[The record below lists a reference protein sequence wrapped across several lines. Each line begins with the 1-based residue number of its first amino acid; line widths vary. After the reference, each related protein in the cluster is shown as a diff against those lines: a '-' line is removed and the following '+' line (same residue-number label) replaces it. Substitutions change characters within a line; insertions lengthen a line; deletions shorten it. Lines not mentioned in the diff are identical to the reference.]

1 MTKTR
6 ANRISIF
13 RTDGQAAVLSAL
25 FLDSGVELSLSQL
38 SAVTRM
44 PIASVHDEVERLE
57 QGGLVVSRRI
67 GRNRMVSADLE
78 SPISGEIGSIIRKL
92 FGVEPVLKAELLSI
106 RGIEEAFIF
115 GSWAA
120 RKNGEPGPTPGD
132 IDVMV
137 IGEVDLDEVYEACRT
152 AEEIAG
158 LPVNPTI
165 FTRTEWDSD
174 RSGFALEV
182 RSGPMI
188 QLVSEQQ

>member
-1 MTKTR
+1 
-6 ANRISIF
+6 
-13 RTDGQAAVLSAL
+13 
-25 FLDSGVELSLSQL
+25 
-38 SAVTRM
+38 
-44 PIASVHDEVERLE
+44 
-57 QGGLVVSRRI
+57 
-67 GRNRMVSADLE
+67 MVSANLE
-78 SPISGEIGSIIRKL
+78 SPIAGEIGSIIQKL
-92 FGVEPVLKAELLSI
+92 FGVEPVLKAELLPI

-120 RKNGEPGPTPGD
+120 RKDGEPGPAPGD

-137 IGEVDLDEVYEACRT
+137 IGEVHLDEVYEACRT

-188 QLVSEQQ
+188 QLVSDQQ